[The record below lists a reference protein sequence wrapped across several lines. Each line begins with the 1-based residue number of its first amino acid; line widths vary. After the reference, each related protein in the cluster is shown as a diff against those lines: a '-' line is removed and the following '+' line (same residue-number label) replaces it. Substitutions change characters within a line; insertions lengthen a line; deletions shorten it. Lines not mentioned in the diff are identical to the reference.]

1 MSNTVIIQRT
11 KMTAESEAKR
21 FMITFCP
28 APILLILEVIAL
40 GVNLLKTYSYT
51 NTPPT
56 PFFPTLLSSFSFL
69 FSAENTIIISLL
81 LIGSAIIFRKEEK
94 VTTNYHEQKT

>member
-1 MSNTVIIQRT
+1 M
-11 KMTAESEAKR
+11 KDESEAKR

-28 APILLILEVIAL
+28 APILLIVEVIAI
-40 GVNLLKTYSYT
+40 GVNLIKTYSYT
-51 NTPPT
+51 NTSS

-69 FSAENTIIISLL
+69 LSAENTIIISLL

-94 VTTNYHEQKT
+94 VTTKYHE